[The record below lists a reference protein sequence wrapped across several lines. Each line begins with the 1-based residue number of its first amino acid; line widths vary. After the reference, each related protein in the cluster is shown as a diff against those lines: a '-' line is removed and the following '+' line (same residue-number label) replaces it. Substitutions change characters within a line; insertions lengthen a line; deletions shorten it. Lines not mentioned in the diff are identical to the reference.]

1 MKKLFLLLSSI
12 ALLIVLSGDLISA
25 DKIKGGTDELLRRSL
40 LVDPNG
46 LTSFPAPFTANNNPV
61 TAPAISTG
69 YYFVDSDDEA
79 ADMWRPNPEIIDTNY
94 ERNLWKRIVIG
105 PRVID
110 SNFWTQFPDE
120 GLRFFRNPAYPTG
133 NRSYFSHGV
142 LYATDSTDD
151 AIAGPIP
158 IGFSFFFNGIRY
170 DSFYVST
177 NGIIALTNRRYF
189 YDGNGNR
196 AIPDG
201 NTDCYDPMSMDWFD
215 NTRPRVGN
223 GLADPVPDDFGYQY
237 SVIGNAKTTPQAG
250 IRKRGGLLTTLPAN
264 QKAAVI
270 APFFADMHLSQS
282 RSNGQPDDFGQVW
295 FKRTVSADKLI
306 IYFVN
311 CAPKGQIA
319 TSRGGINAQLNLRP
333 GDANFIAANAQV
345 VLNRLDSSVTIN
357 MGVLRGSVIINSNNI
372 GLPEIL
378 RYNTTL
384 GVRGFARHVNYNQDT
399 PPQYPWAAE
408 YEQSTHYYSNLQ
420 NPNFTYPHNY
430 LSIRFKQWK
439 NTLRVVSI
447 AYRVR
452 PQNLSA
458 NLCYSVN
465 VTDQQAQDYEIL
477 AGDQRLGSIQP
488 VAMIQNL
495 SNDIQGTQGVNYQVQ
510 ELKFK
515 ARFRII
521 NEATKKI
528 IYNRLLDVDS
538 ISLALPVSSAKD
550 CDGDP
555 YPRFTNAT
563 GANQSFPGNKN
574 YNGIPPYGYAKIF
587 FSPFDPNPDIIN
599 QIGRLKA
606 YIIAEPID
614 PVTSERYR
622 DEWPFDDTT
631 DLKIFVMRRLNEFQD
646 DVTQFHI
653 VDRIPMP
660 STLKWINIEAEAA
673 HGDDL
678 SYFPL
683 PPRGEFR
690 ATNNPDFE
698 FDDPD
703 FTTWRLR
710 SPVIRMNRITLQGA
724 EPPLSP
730 NPDGDEL
737 RSFPVDLRQKHNSV
751 LTLSFQRGVKM
762 TDWPRG
768 WNDYQ
773 LIGPEPR
780 TIINANPYLVWRN
793 YNNSAAL
800 YTDSIDV
807 EFAQPSPDGV
817 QYITNIPA
825 ARWRI
830 LPKRSWTSTLSNR
843 AAYTLYGSNGALRGF
858 LETDKDSALS
868 YPVYSASV
876 RQLNGLRPDI
886 YDDGF
891 DYDYK
896 KVFLPIPDAYIN
908 ANYDGAKNF
917 RFRLKVGA
925 VEHKIRTGCVICIPD
940 DFDDFLVDNVRIL
953 RAETYT
959 DLEMVKVEPVW
970 PYTSAPISQ
979 ASNIPIKVKVA
990 NNTLLN
996 SATFL
1001 VKVKV
1006 FRRGEERNP
1015 ANALYCR
1022 IEQFPFLFPMSE
1034 TEVMMPNFD
1043 AKSVQTVPE
1052 QEYRI
1057 VANVMMIKPDG
1068 SYGDIVMSND
1078 TTYTDFTLK
1087 TGIIL
1092 QNADYTRDTLSVFSY
1107 DPAQDPRND
1116 VPDGNFSG
1124 ISNKG
1129 LNLFGY
1135 ARGGTGTISAY
1146 NGDYDEIV
1154 YGTGDL
1160 AGSGAAQF
1168 AVRFSL
1174 LSADTLKGYH
1184 AYFAAMNSSPDPIS
1198 FSIYTGDDLPETIV
1212 PGTENFQLR
1221 GWGHNNEWPEYNK
1234 YTLYLLDEPVI
1245 LPAGNY
1251 WVTVG
1256 QLRGTGIELGASK
1269 TRMGMRTTS
1278 VYKPEPQSSVS
1289 ELGQQGYHLLID
1301 KKLRDKNSDGN
1312 LVNKNL
1318 FAWENAKGSGN
1329 WNLFTPTVG
1338 NPGYAHLD
1346 HFGFTPIDYST
1357 ATLSR
1362 GSWIPMLRP
1371 YFGTNLNYV
1380 KNPEYNPCL
1389 DDIIPVTLVQ
1399 FNGIARNQSIEVYW
1413 ETSSEVNNAGFYVE
1427 KNILVSDDNK
1437 NWKNI
1442 GFVKGAGNSN
1452 STNYYNF
1459 IDKDVKAN
1467 TTYQYRLRQIDKDGV
1482 ISCENYSKV
1491 ITLKY
1496 NDTNDGIVLE
1506 QNQPNPFTNTTNI
1519 KFNTND
1525 NRQVILEVLDIYGN
1539 VVKSLVNNEI
1549 QAGNHNYVWDG
1560 TNSRGELVTSGTY
1573 IYRLKVGDE
1582 VLTGKMSFVR

>member
-12 ALLIVLSGDLISA
+12 TLLIVLPFAIMAAGNTKSKA
-25 DKIKGGTDELLRRSL
+25 DQLLRRSL
-40 LVDPNG
+40 PDDPNG
-46 LTSFPAPFTANNNPV
+46 LTSFPAPFNKNNNPV
-61 TAPAISTG
+61 TSPAVSTG

-79 ADMWRPNPEIIDTNY
+79 ADMWRPNPEIVDTNF
-94 ERNLWKRIVIG
+94 ERNLWKRIVVG

-110 SNFWTQFPDE
+110 SNFWTQYPDE
-120 GLRFFRNPAYPTG
+120 GLRFFRNPAYPAG
-133 NRSYFSHGV
+133 NRSYFSHGAIN
-142 LYATDSTDD
+142 ATDSTDD
-151 AIAGPIP
+151 AIAGPMP
-158 IGFSFFFNGIRY
+158 IGFDFYFNGIRY

-189 YDGNGNR
+189 YDGSGNR
-196 AIPDG
+196 TIPDG
-201 NTDCYDPMSMDWFD
+201 SATAYDPMSMDWFV

-223 GLADPVPDDFGYQY
+223 GLNDPTPDDFGYQF

-250 IRKRGGLLTTLPAN
+250 IRKRGGNLTSLPAA

-270 APFFADMHLSQS
+270 APFFGDLHLSQN

-295 FKRTVSADKLI
+295 FKRTVTADRLI

-311 CAPKGQIA
+311 IAPKGAIN
-319 TSRGGINAQLNLRP
+319 TSRGGANALTNLRP
-333 GDANFIAANAQV
+333 GDQNFIAGNAQV
-345 VLNRLDSSVTIN
+345 VLNRIDSSVTVN
-357 MGVLRGSVIINSNNI
+357 LGALRGSVIINQNNI
-372 GLPEIL
+372 GLSEIL

-399 PPQYPWAAE
+399 PPEFPWAAE
-408 YEQSTHYYSNLQ
+408 YEQSTQYYSNLQ

-452 PQNLSA
+452 PQSA
-458 NLCYSVN
+458 SGNLCYSVN
-465 VTDQQAQDYEIL
+465 VTEQQAEDYEIL
-477 AGDQRLGSIQP
+477 AGDTRLGSIQP
-488 VAMIQNL
+488 VALIQNL
-495 SNDIQGTQGVNYQVQ
+495 SNDIQGPQGVNFQVQ
-510 ELKFK
+510 QLNFK

-528 IYNRLLDVDS
+528 VYNRLLDIDS
-538 ISLALPVSSAKD
+538 ISLALPISSAKD

-563 GANQSFPGNKN
+563 GANQPFPGTKR
-574 YNGIPPYGYAKIF
+574 YNGIPPYGYSKIF
-587 FSPFDPNPDIIN
+587 FTPFDPNPDIVN

-614 PVTSERYR
+614 PETSERFR

-631 DLKIFVMRRLNEFQD
+631 DLKIFVMRRLTDFQD
-646 DVTQFHI
+646 DVTQFHV

-660 STLKWINIEAEAA
+660 STLKWINVEAEAA

-683 PPRGEFR
+683 PPRGEFN
-690 ATNNPDFE
+690 ATNNEDFD

-703 FTTWRLR
+703 FSTWRLR
-710 SPVIRMNRITLQGA
+710 SPVIRMNRVTLEGD

-730 NPDGDEL
+730 DFPDGDEL
-737 RSFPVDLRQKHNSV
+737 RSFPIDLRQKHNSV
-751 LTLSFQRGVKM
+751 LTLSIQRGVKM
-762 TDWPRG
+762 TDWSRG
-768 WNDYQ
+768 WNDNQ

-780 TIINANPYLVWRN
+780 TIINQNPYEVWRN
-793 YNNSAAL
+793 YGNAASL
-800 YTDSIDV
+800 FTDSIDV

-817 QYITNIPA
+817 QYITNIAA
-825 ARWRI
+825 ARWRV
-830 LPKRSWTSTLSNR
+830 LPRRNSWTATLTNR
-843 AAYTLYGSNGALRGF
+843 AAFSLYGSNGSLRGF
-858 LETDKDSALS
+858 LENDKDSSLA
-868 YPVYSASV
+868 YPVYSTTII
-876 RQLNGLRPDI
+876 QQNGLRPDI

-896 KVFLPIPDAYIN
+896 KVFLPIPDAYIDAPN
-908 ANYDGAKNF
+908 EGAKNF

-925 VEHKIRTGCVICIPD
+925 TEHKLKTGCVICIPD
-940 DFDDFLVDNVRIL
+940 DFDDFLIDNVRIL

-959 DLEMVKVEPVW
+959 DLEMVKVEPDW
-970 PYTSAPISQ
+970 PYTCAPISQ

-996 SATFL
+996 SSTFL

-1022 IEQFPFLFPMSE
+1022 TEQMPFLFPLSE
-1034 TEVMMPNFD
+1034 TEIMMPNFD

-1052 QEYRI
+1052 QQYRI
-1057 VANVMMIKPDG
+1057 VANVMMIRPDG
-1068 SYGDIVMSND
+1068 TFGDIVSSND

-1092 QNADYTRDTLSVFSY
+1092 QNLDFTRDTLSVFSY

-1124 ISNKG
+1124 IPNKG
-1129 LNLFGY
+1129 LNLFGV
-1135 ARGGTGTISAY
+1135 ARGGTGTLSSY
-1146 NGDYDEIV
+1146 NYDYDPI
-1154 YGTGDL
+1154 YHGTGDP
-1160 AGSGAAQF
+1160 AGGGAGQF

-1198 FSIYTGDDLPETIV
+1198 FAIYTGDQMPQTIV
-1212 PGTENFQLR
+1212 PGTETFKLR
-1221 GWGHNNEWPEYNK
+1221 GWGDRDEWPVYNK

-1245 LPAGNY
+1245 LPAGKY
-1251 WVTVG
+1251 WVAVG

-1278 VYKPEPQSSVS
+1278 VSATNSNG
-1289 ELGQQGYHLLID
+1289 ELGLQGYHLFID
-1301 KKLRDKNSDGN
+1301 KRFREKNSEGN
-1312 LVNKNL
+1312 IVNKNL
-1318 FAWENAKGSGN
+1318 FAWENSRGSGN
-1329 WNLFTPTVG
+1329 WNPFTPTVG
-1338 NPGYAHLD
+1338 NPGFAHLD
-1346 HFGFTPIDYST
+1346 HYGYSPIDYQT

-1362 GSWIPMLRP
+1362 ASWIPMLRP

-1399 FNGIARNQSIEVYW
+1399 FNGIARKSGIEVYW

-1427 KNILVSDDNK
+1427 KNTLSNES
-1437 NWKNI
+1437 NSEWQNI
-1442 GFVKGAGNSN
+1442 GFVKGAGNS
-1452 STNYYNF
+1452 SSANYYNYL
-1459 IDKDVKAN
+1459 DKEVKQN
-1467 TTYQYRLRQIDKDGV
+1467 TTYQYRLRQIDMDGV
-1482 ISCENYSKV
+1482 ISCENYSKI

-1496 NDTNDGIVLE
+1496 DSNSEAIVLE

-1519 KFNTND
+1519 RFSTFENQK
-1525 NRQVILEVLDIYGN
+1525 VVLEVLDIYGGS
-1539 VVKSLVNNEI
+1539 VKTLVNRDLD
-1549 QAGNHNYVWDG
+1549 AGNHNYIWDG
-1560 TNSRGELVTSGTY
+1560 TNSRGDFVSSGTY

-1582 VLTGKMSFVR
+1582 LFTGKMSYVR